1 MCSQVRRLL
10 LVIQRDRSSCISNF
24 KIDPFYSS
32 YTVGSGGI
40 LQAAV
45 KLGGRRVRGI
55 ETLPEWAKKANEAIS
70 STSSVSGSTGS
81 SENTP
86 DISVIVKN

>member
-1 MCSQVRRLL
+1 MSRAEHRFLIHLKRHGHFPCM
-10 LVIQRDRSSCISNF
+10 
-24 KIDPFYSS
+24 
-32 YTVGSGGI
+32 TGSGGI

-70 STSSVSGSTGS
+70 STSSIRTNDGSVSSSTSSSDSTPVVSG
-81 SENTP
+81 
-86 DISVIVKN
+86 ILKN